1 MRTKFSLCWNRTLT
15 ILFYESPLTL
25 FYFVLTGWLVPLLD
39 RIARDNS
46 TVVSPVIEL
55 IRDDDFALRFCRP
68 RFIQIGGF
76 SWSLEVRFPIFFL
89 WSCVFKSCEVYYSSV
104 LIQMISWSLGVSWLS
119 MLFRFCHWFFV
130 IRFFSLSSELFY
142 VSMWLLNIQIFIRV
156 FNIKHYMYP

>member
-1 MRTKFSLCWNRTLT
+1 MRTKFSLSWNRTLT
-15 ILFYESPLTL
+15 LLFYESPLTL

-104 LIQMISWSLGVSWLS
+104 LIQMI
-119 MLFRFCHWFFV
+119 
-130 IRFFSLSSELFY
+130 
-142 VSMWLLNIQIFIRV
+142 
-156 FNIKHYMYP
+156 YPEAWGFPDYRCC

>member
-1 MRTKFSLCWNRTLT
+1 MRTKFPLCWNRTLT

-104 LIQMISWSLGVSWLS
+104 LIQMIYPEAGGFLIIHVVQVLSLV
-119 MLFRFCHWFFV
+119 FCHPFL
-130 IRFFSLSSELFY
+130 FSFE
-142 VSMWLLNIQIFIRV
+142 
-156 FNIKHYMYP
+156 